1 MWIWRAFIISFGIAL
16 FVAISSAPARALE
29 NSTKM
34 QNFTISVDGVAVDLN
49 SEFSDTCNKKSTKS
63 TKSTNS
69 TNSTNTFTNN
79 TSLTLALLSDYV
91 LPKQKGNSII
101 VPDNIDGNNNTPSKT
116 SSSQIRFDPSV
127 SLPPFERQAAS
138 AFGSAIQI
146 DPNFVLVHEFLPEIL
161 GLKHFLAPLIT
172 SIAVPWYLR
181 PDAANSHG
189 RLAGWK
195 DGNTLYTGTIT
206 YLS

>member
-1 MWIWRAFIISFGIAL
+1 MWVWRAFIISFSIAL
-16 FVAISSAPARALE
+16 FVAISAPASALE
-29 NSTKM
+29 YSTQT
-34 QNFTISVDGVAVDLN
+34 QNYTLGVVVDFN
-49 SEFSDTCNKKSTKS
+49 SEYGD
-63 TKSTNS
+63 
-69 TNSTNTFTNN
+69 TNTDNNSDNN
-79 TSLTLALLSDYV
+79 T
-91 LPKQKGNSII
+91 K
-101 VPDNIDGNNNTPSKT
+101 SKT
-116 SSSQIRFDPSV
+116 SSSQIKFDPNV

-138 AFGSAIQI
+138 TFGSVVQI
-146 DPNFVLVHEFLPEIL
+146 DPTFVLVYEFLPEIL

>member
-1 MWIWRAFIISFGIAL
+1 MWVWRAFIISFSIAF
-16 FVAISSAPARALE
+16 FVAISAPASALE
-29 NSTKM
+29 YSAQT
-34 QNFTISVDGVAVDLN
+34 QNYTLGVVVDFN
-49 SEFSDTCNKKSTKS
+49 SEYGD
-63 TKSTNS
+63 TNS
-69 TNSTNTFTNN
+69 DNN
-79 TSLTLALLSDYV
+79 T
-91 LPKQKGNSII
+91 K
-101 VPDNIDGNNNTPSKT
+101 SKT
-116 SSSQIRFDPSV
+116 SSSQIRFDPNV

-138 AFGSAIQI
+138 TFGSVVQI
-146 DPNFVLVHEFLPEIL
+146 DPTFVLVYEFLPEIL

>member
-1 MWIWRAFIISFGIAL
+1 MWVWRAFIISFSIAL
-16 FVAISSAPARALE
+16 FVAISAPASALE
-29 NSTKM
+29 YSTQT
-34 QNFTISVDGVAVDLN
+34 QNYTLGVVVDFN
-49 SEFSDTCNKKSTKS
+49 SEYGD
-63 TKSTNS
+63 TNS
-69 TNSTNTFTNN
+69 DNNSDNN
-79 TSLTLALLSDYV
+79 T
-91 LPKQKGNSII
+91 K
-101 VPDNIDGNNNTPSKT
+101 SKT
-116 SSSQIRFDPSV
+116 SSSQIKFDPNV

-138 AFGSAIQI
+138 TFGSVVQI
-146 DPNFVLVHEFLPEIL
+146 DPTFALVYEFLPEIL
-161 GLKHFLAPLIT
+161 GLKHVLAPLIT

>member
-1 MWIWRAFIISFGIAL
+1 MWVWRAFIISFSIAL
-16 FVAISSAPARALE
+16 FVAISAPASALE
-29 NSTKM
+29 YSTQT
-34 QNFTISVDGVAVDLN
+34 QNYTLGVVVDFN
-49 SEFSDTCNKKSTKS
+49 SEYGD
-63 TKSTNS
+63 TNS
-69 TNSTNTFTNN
+69 DNNSDNN
-79 TSLTLALLSDYV
+79 T
-91 LPKQKGNSII
+91 K
-101 VPDNIDGNNNTPSKT
+101 SKT
-116 SSSQIRFDPSV
+116 SSSQIKFDPNV

-138 AFGSAIQI
+138 TFGSVVQI
-146 DPNFVLVHEFLPEIL
+146 DPTFVLVYEFLPEIL

>member
-1 MWIWRAFIISFGIAL
+1 MWVWRAFIISFSIAF
-16 FVAISSAPARALE
+16 FVAISAPASALE
-29 NSTKM
+29 YSAQT
-34 QNFTISVDGVAVDLN
+34 QNYTLGVVVDFN
-49 SEFSDTCNKKSTKS
+49 SEYGDNNSD
-63 TKSTNS
+63 
-69 TNSTNTFTNN
+69 NN
-79 TSLTLALLSDYV
+79 T
-91 LPKQKGNSII
+91 K
-101 VPDNIDGNNNTPSKT
+101 SKT
-116 SSSQIRFDPSV
+116 SSSQIRFDPNV

-138 AFGSAIQI
+138 TFGSVVQI
-146 DPNFVLVHEFLPEIL
+146 DPTFVLAYEFLPEIL
-161 GLKHFLAPLIT
+161 GFKHFLAPLIT